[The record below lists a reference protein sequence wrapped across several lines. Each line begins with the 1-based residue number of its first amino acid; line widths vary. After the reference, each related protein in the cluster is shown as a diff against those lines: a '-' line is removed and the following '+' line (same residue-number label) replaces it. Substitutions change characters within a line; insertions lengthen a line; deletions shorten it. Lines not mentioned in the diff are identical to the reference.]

1 MGTKSAVSKGGIF
14 WLLFLSYVTIYMARL
29 NLSMASPALRE
40 TGVLNAAQLGF
51 IGSAFSVV
59 YSCGRLFNGI
69 LGDRLAPKV
78 MIITG
83 LVFTGIANL
92 TIGFLPPYGVLL
104 VLWSINAFAQ
114 SMLWSS
120 LIRTVS
126 SLYDK
131 KQAGDKVSVLVS
143 SVSVGNILGILVTPL
158 LITHLGLRFAFFV
171 PGMLT
176 VLAALA
182 VLYIVPIAPREKGV
196 KQPFPWK
203 TLLTDKK
210 VRGILLPAMF
220 HGSMKDN
227 ISLFMA
233 IYFADKFLI
242 DLESSAWYVLLIPVV
257 GLAGRLVYPL
267 CYKLSKRRENVISVI
282 AFGLSAVLAATLCLP
297 GGSPLP
303 AAVCLSLIYA
313 LVSMINTSF
322 LSMLPLHFAEKG
334 LVASV
339 SGITD
344 FATYLGAGIA
354 AAIYGVW
361 IESGIMG
368 YTFMFISWAVLSLI
382 SIVILLFQDP
392 FKIETSE

>member
-1 MGTKSAVSKGGIF
+1 METKRINKSVIF

-40 TGVLNAAQLGF
+40 SGVLNAAQLGF
-51 IGSAFSVV
+51 IGSAFSVI

-78 MIITG
+78 MILTG

-131 KQAGDKVSVLVS
+131 KQAGDRVSILVS

-158 LITHLGLRFAFFV
+158 MITHLGLRFAFIV
-171 PGMLT
+171 PGVLT
-176 VLAALA
+176 ILAAMA
-182 VLYIVPIAPREKGV
+182 VLYIVPAASKEGGKA
-196 KQPFPWK
+196 QAFPWK

-220 HGSMKDN
+220 HGTMKDN

-233 IYFADKFLI
+233 IYFADKFFI

-257 GLAGRLVYPL
+257 GLVGRLAYPL
-267 CYKLSKRRENVISVI
+267 CYKLSKRRENMISI
-282 AFGLSAVLAATLCLP
+282 LAFGLSAVLAAVLCLP
-297 GGSPLP
+297 GGSPLL

-361 IESGIMG
+361 IEGGMMG
-368 YTFMFISWAVLSLI
+368 YTFMFVSWAVLSVI
-382 SIVILLFQDP
+382 SIVILLFQNP
-392 FKIETSE
+392 FKIETFE